1 MAKAKSQIVGTL
13 NFQVKDSV
21 VFVDG
26 ILVSQDEN
34 QIVMD
39 VKRPRSSKYDRMVF
53 ATANLLQVFIS
64 GDSVSIAQRGTFTDS
79 YPNVTVQSVENGFI
93 VVADEDG
100 NQTVCAPGTWEFVA
114 DVEEEAPKAKKA
126 PAAKGKKA
134 AKVEEEEEFEDEEVD
149 EDLEEEEAE
158 EEEKPA
164 KAKKA
169 AAKKAPA
176 AKGKKAK
183 QAEPE
188 EDDADDDDGE
198 DDDWE

>member
-134 AKVEEEEEFEDEEVD
+134 AKVEEEEEEEEEFEDEEVD
-149 EDLEEEEAE
+149 EDLEEEAE

-188 EDDADDDDGE
+188 EDDADDDD
-198 DDDWE
+198 WE

>member
-114 DVEEEAPKAKKA
+114 DVEEEAPKATKKA

-134 AKVEEEEEFEDEEVD
+134 AKVEEEEEEEEEFEDEEVD
-149 EDLEEEEAE
+149 EDLEEEAE

-188 EDDADDDDGE
+188 DEDADDDD
-198 DDDWE
+198 WE

>member
-114 DVEEEAPKAKKA
+114 DVEEEEAPK
-126 PAAKGKKA
+126 
-134 AKVEEEEEFEDEEVD
+134 
-149 EDLEEEEAE
+149 
-158 EEEKPA
+158 
-164 KAKKA
+164 
-169 AAKKAPA
+169 AKKAPA

-188 EDDADDDDGE
+188 EDDADDDD
-198 DDDWE
+198 WE

>member
-134 AKVEEEEEFEDEEVD
+134 AKVEEEEDFEDEEVD
-149 EDLEEEEAE
+149 EEFEEGEAE

-164 KAKKA
+164 KANKA

-188 EDDADDDDGE
+188 EDDADDDD
-198 DDDWE
+198 WE

>member
-1 MAKAKSQIVGTL
+1 M
-13 NFQVKDSV
+13 KDSV

-134 AKVEEEEEFEDEEVD
+134 AKVEEEEDFEDEEVD

-188 EDDADDDDGE
+188 EDDADDDD
-198 DDDWE
+198 WE

>member
-126 PAAKGKKA
+126 TAAKGKKA
-134 AKVEEEEEFEDEEVD
+134 AKVEEEEDFEDEEVD
-149 EDLEEEEAE
+149 EDLEEEAE

-164 KAKKA
+164 K
-169 AAKKAPA
+169 AKKAPA

-183 QAEPE
+183 QAEPKDE
-188 EDDADDDDGE
+188 DADDDEGE